1 MEENNEKIFKSYK
14 PMEQG
19 KDQLCEFN
27 EYRDIQEV
35 VSGLAVDI
43 TDALE
48 TGVVRDSTYEEDTN
62 GISEPNQ
69 ILGRIS
75 DNFDAIEASRAI
87 RKYGKKAA
95 DVVKSATETASAS
108 DAAAPKSE

>member
-1 MEENNEKIFKSYK
+1 MDTESVKVYK
-14 PMEQG
+14 RMEQG
-19 KDQLCEFN
+19 LNQLCEFN

-43 TDALE
+43 TDALQ
-48 TGVVRDSTYEEDTN
+48 TGVVKDADYEPDTN
-62 GISEPNQ
+62 GIDEPER

-87 RKYGKKAA
+87 RKYGKKAQPA
-95 DVVKSATETASAS
+95 VVAATEPASAG
-108 DAAAPKSE
+108 DAKSE